1 MICSS
6 LCRLPCI
13 LAPFHWPRPR
23 RRSRRAPLIYH
34 GPVFGGKVKAYLE
47 HLKSQGKKERTVY
60 TYGKDL
66 QQIEAFFGADRK
78 LKGILAP
85 HVGKFFR
92 SDALLKLTS
101 GKQRAEP
108 TVKKTMRVLRMF
120 LVWAKETGRID
131 KLPLPKGTTM
141 GRSVKKEGDQ
151 QHDDERASA
160 PAGS

>member
-1 MICSS
+1 MTDT
-6 LCRLPCI
+6 LHE
-13 LAPFHWPRPR
+13 A
-23 RRSRRAPLIYH
+23 
-34 GPVFGGKVKAYLE
+34 GQAYLE

-60 TYGKDL
+60 TYGKDFEQL
-66 QQIEAFFGADRK
+66 EAFFGADRK

-131 KLPLPKGTTM
+131 KLPLPKDTPM

-160 PAGS
+160 PANA

>member
-1 MICSS
+1 MSDT
-6 LCRLPCI
+6 LHE
-13 LAPFHWPRPR
+13 A
-23 RRSRRAPLIYH
+23 
-34 GPVFGGKVKAYLE
+34 GQAYLE

-60 TYGKDL
+60 TYGKDFE
-66 QQIEAFFGADRK
+66 QIEAFFGADRK

-92 SDALLKLTS
+92 SDALLKLAS
-101 GKQRAEP
+101 GKKRAEP
-108 TVKKTMRVLRMF
+108 TVKKTIRVLRMF

-131 KLPLPKGTTM
+131 KLPLPKDTPM
-141 GRSVKKEGDQ
+141 GRSVKKEGDP